1 MVPPVSGTEGAV
13 AASGAPVGRVEDD
26 DYRPAL
32 DGLRAVAVIAVVLFH
47 LDRLPG
53 GNLGVDAFFV
63 LSGWLITTRLLAQAD
78 RSITGR
84 IDLGTFWAARA
95 RRLFPASLAV
105 ILVVIVAWSAAGI
118 TVTSLRH
125 DALWALGFA
134 SNWGTVVAGG
144 DYWARFG
151 EPSPLTH
158 LWSLAVEEQ
167 IYLLWPLV
175 LYVVIRR
182 GRPQRGLL
190 VTATSLALAGAS
202 IAWMVTS
209 YDPLAPTSTYVDTFA
224 RAHSLLIGAAA
235 AGVTSTVRGRRL
247 AARLG
252 RYAMRPAVYLLV
264 GIVTVAS
271 ADADWLYAWG
281 FPLFA
286 VAMAVVVVAA
296 AEGVGA
302 PVLASRPLRWLGQ
315 RSYGVYLW
323 HWPAILFLSGPR
335 TPLSGAALDVLR
347 VVVAVAIA
355 TASYRWLELPIRRRQ
370 VLTTRWAPAV
380 ALGSLAAAAAVV
392 LSLEPPR
399 ASTPTE
405 ASTVALQPPPPAG
418 PPPTVQ
424 GAVWTGPTLSSLPTD
439 LGSVVL
445 VSLRAGV
452 EPPAPTPAHVGP
464 VRVLVAGDSTAVQ
477 LAEELIGQADSHP
490 DQLVVGS
497 AAFPGCGLS
506 AGTDGRLHEH
516 AANDGSP
523 QLVDLKG
530 CTTQWTTIVGRV
542 AAEQVDVVLMSIGAW
557 DGADIHL
564 TDGRV
569 VSVADPV
576 GRQLVIDSY
585 HRFILDVEGA
595 GADVVWVTP
604 PDLHLRWGE
613 VDMAINDPRRWAA
626 LRAVIE
632 WLPVDEIDLP
642 GWLAAEGLS
651 GPDGRPDGVH
661 LAGPVSLRFAEEV
674 VVPTLLARDP

>member
-1 MVPPVSGTEGAV
+1 MLGTEGA
-13 AASGAPVGRVEDD
+13 AKASGAPGGRAEDD

-63 LSGWLITTRLLAQAD
+63 LSGWLITTRLLSQAD
-78 RSITGR
+78 RSPDGR
-84 IDLGTFWAARA
+84 IDLGGFWSARV
-95 RRLFPASLAV
+95 RRLLPASLAV
-105 ILVVIVAWSAAGI
+105 ILVVAVAWSAAGI
-118 TVTSLRH
+118 TVASLRH

-175 LYVVIRR
+175 LYAVIRR

-190 VTATSLALAGAS
+190 VAATSLALAGAS

-252 RYAMRPAVYLLV
+252 RHAMRPAVYLLV

-296 AEGVGA
+296 SEGVGA

-323 HWPAILFLSGPR
+323 HWPAILFLSGSR
-335 TPLSGAALDVLR
+335 TPLSGAALDTLR
-347 VVVAVAIA
+347 VVVALAIA
-355 TASYRWLELPIRRRQ
+355 AASYRWLELPIRRRP
-370 VLTTRWAPAV
+370 VLTVRW
-380 ALGSLAAAAAVV
+380 
-392 LSLEPPR
+392 
-399 ASTPTE
+399 
-405 ASTVALQPPPPAG
+405 
-418 PPPTVQ
+418 
-424 GAVWTGPTLSSLPTD
+424 
-439 LGSVVL
+439 
-445 VSLRAGV
+445 
-452 EPPAPTPAHVGP
+452 
-464 VRVLVAGDSTAVQ
+464 
-477 LAEELIGQADSHP
+477 
-490 DQLVVGS
+490 
-497 AAFPGCGLS
+497 
-506 AGTDGRLHEH
+506 
-516 AANDGSP
+516 
-523 QLVDLKG
+523 
-530 CTTQWTTIVGRV
+530 
-542 AAEQVDVVLMSIGAW
+542 
-557 DGADIHL
+557 
-564 TDGRV
+564 
-569 VSVADPV
+569 
-576 GRQLVIDSY
+576 
-585 HRFILDVEGA
+585 
-595 GADVVWVTP
+595 
-604 PDLHLRWGE
+604 
-613 VDMAINDPRRWAA
+613 
-626 LRAVIE
+626 
-632 WLPVDEIDLP
+632 
-642 GWLAAEGLS
+642 
-651 GPDGRPDGVH
+651 
-661 LAGPVSLRFAEEV
+661 
-674 VVPTLLARDP
+674 